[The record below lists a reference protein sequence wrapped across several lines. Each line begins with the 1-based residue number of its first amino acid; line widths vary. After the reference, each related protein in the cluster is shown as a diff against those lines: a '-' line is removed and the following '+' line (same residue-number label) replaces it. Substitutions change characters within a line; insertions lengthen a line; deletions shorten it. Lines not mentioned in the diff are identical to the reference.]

1 MLTKLSDLEPEQEAD
16 AFVLLAEKELITPKK
31 GGKPFYVAVFRD
43 AGRKIPTVPIWADS
57 PFYDE
62 CKKKWTPGECYKIR
76 AKLRVTEKYG
86 SQLEIH
92 RLREIMPSDKQ
103 DGFDPTLCRPG
114 SHVSSGAM
122 YDELLALAKTHI
134 GKGKLLNLITQI
146 FKDHRQA
153 ILETA
158 AARNHHHA
166 FVGGLLEHTLSVT
179 KTAVFLADHYLTA
192 YPKLSAKQPQPVAFS
207 KPLVVAGAILHD
219 IGKIRELHTDM
230 ISSHHTTEGDLIGHA
245 VLGRDFVRDYG
256 KIVELELNVQTH
268 LEHII
273 LTHARFPD
281 WGAPKPPMSLE
292 AILVHSADCCDALF
306 GSYVT
311 VLSEDET
318 TGEITSRN
326 NRLGH
331 ALYRAQTPD
340 GRQQK
345 TG

>member
-1 MLTKLSDLEPEQEAD
+1 MITTLSNLEPEQEAD
-16 AFVLLAEKELITPKK
+16 AFVLLAEKELVTPKA
-31 GGKPFYVAVFRD
+31 GGNPFYRVVFRD
-43 AGRKIPTVPIWADS
+43 ADRKIPSVPIWPDS
-57 PFYDE
+57 PFLED
-62 CKKKWTPGECYKIR
+62 CRKNWIPGECYKIR

-92 RLREIMPSDKQ
+92 RIRKTMPADEQ

-114 SHVSSGAM
+114 SHVPSEAM

-146 FKDHRQA
+146 FKDHRHA

-192 YPKLSAKQPQPVAFS
+192 YPRLAAKKPQPVAFS

-219 IGKIRELHTDM
+219 IGKIRELHSDA

-245 VLGRDFVRDYG
+245 VLGRDFVREYG
-256 KIVELELNVQTH
+256 KLVELEPNVQTH
-268 LEHII
+268 LEHIV

-292 AILVHSADCCDALF
+292 AVLVHSADCCDALF
-306 GSYVT
+306 GSYVN
-311 VLSEDET
+311 VLLQDET
-318 TGEITSRN
+318 AGEITSPK

-331 ALYRAQTPD
+331 ALYRGHIAPST
-340 GRQQK
+340 
-345 TG
+345 

>member
-1 MLTKLSDLEPEQEAD
+1 MILTLSNLQPEQEAD
-16 AFVLLAEKELITPKK
+16 VFVLLAEKELVTPKK
-31 GGKPFYVAVFRD
+31 GGKPFYKAVFRD
-43 AGRKIPTVPIWADS
+43 AERKIPMVPIWTDH

-62 CKKKWTPGECYKIR
+62 CKKNWETGKYYKIR
-76 AKLRVTEKYG
+76 VKLRVTEKYG

-92 RLREIMPSDKQ
+92 RIRKIMPSDAQ

-114 SHVSSGAM
+114 SHVSSEAM

-146 FKDHRQA
+146 FKDYRQA

-158 AARNHHHA
+158 AARNHHHT

-179 KTAVFLADHYLTA
+179 KTAIFLADHYLAA
-192 YPKLSAKQPQPVAFS
+192 YPKLSAKHPQPVAFS

-219 IGKIRELHTDM
+219 IGKIRELRTDT
-230 ISSHHTTEGDLIGHA
+230 ISSHHTTDGDLIGHA

-256 KIVELELNVQTH
+256 KIVELEQNVQTH
-268 LEHII
+268 LEHIV
-273 LTHARFPD
+273 LSHARFAD

-292 AILVHSADCCDALF
+292 AILVHSADCCDAMF
-306 GSYVT
+306 GSFVN

-331 ALYRAQTPD
+331 ALYRGQMVHD
-340 GRQQK
+340 K
-345 TG
+345 